1 MFQVFLGFNF
11 SSNLNPGQLTL
22 PQKAHYIAVF
32 LLRLRPFTS
41 ITSSLCQNFTNAT
54 SKTWIHLGPVW
65 NACNVTSKVRI
76 QLYFGSVCIAGIFF
90 SISTFFSMKYHSKS
104 ILISV
109 WLVICTKY
117 VINILLA
124 SSFHQ
129 VAQYVTMNCG
139 RTILV
144 QYEVTNYFSQHEDQ

>member
-1 MFQVFLGFNF
+1 MNEQAQTVLISINKEGSTGENHGRFLYKIKNHLQLFEPRLINST
-11 SSNLNPGQLTL
+11 SSPQKKITL

-90 SISTFFSMKYHSKS
+90 SISTFFLWS
-104 ILISV
+104 IILKVSL
-109 WLVICTKY
+109 LVC
-117 VINILLA
+117 
-124 SSFHQ
+124 
-129 VAQYVTMNCG
+129 
-139 RTILV
+139 
-144 QYEVTNYFSQHEDQ
+144 D